1 MKSMSKK
8 LILFIDAVA
17 AVLAIVLDQF
27 TKFIVRGKLGLY
39 QYVDVIPGVFQ
50 FYHHENTGASWG
62 LFKGG
67 KVFFVIIACVVV
79 AGIIVLL
86 GKIPAEKK
94 YLQLNLA
101 LSLIA
106 AGAVGNVIDRIHK
119 GSVTDFL
126 YAKIIDFPVFNVA
139 DIFIVC
145 ATAWLMILIIFVYK
159 DDDLK
164 FLEKKDTSVADK
176 KE

>member
-8 LILFIDAVA
+8 LILFIDAIAV
-17 AVLAIVLDQF
+17 VLAILLDQL
-27 TKFIVRGKLGLY
+27 TKYIVRGKLGLY
-39 QYVDVIPGVFQ
+39 EYVDVIPGVFQ

-67 KVFFVIIACVVV
+67 KVVFVIIACVVV
-79 AGIIVLL
+79 TGIVILL
-86 GKIPAEKK
+86 TKIPAEKK
-94 YLQLNLA
+94 YMQLNLA

-126 YAKIIDFPVFNVA
+126 YAKIINFPVFNVA

-159 DDDLK
+159 DDELK
-164 FLEKKDTSVADK
+164 FMEKKDASVPDDK
-176 KE
+176 E